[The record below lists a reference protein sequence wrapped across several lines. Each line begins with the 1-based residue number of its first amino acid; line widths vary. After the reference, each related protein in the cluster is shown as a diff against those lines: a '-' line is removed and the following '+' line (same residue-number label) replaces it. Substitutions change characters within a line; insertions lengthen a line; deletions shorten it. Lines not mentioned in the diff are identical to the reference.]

1 MIALDYWY
9 AEYKHR
15 SEVVAYVQEVQHVIS
30 QGRYISLTPIAM
42 PIGEDVVQIGKVGE
56 EKRKEREKVLEV
68 YFYFDRWNVRKDQR
82 EKLKVLETGSYFLV
96 GHADW
101 IGKEDY
107 NYRLSLKRGEE
118 AKRVMEGL
126 GLKVVEVKGEG
137 ESGCEI
143 RRDEKRITKGLIKE
157 LQPCRKVE
165 IFKEVE

>member
-1 MIALDYWY
+1 MMALDYWY

-42 PIGEDVVQIGKVGE
+42 PIGEDVVQIGKAGE
-56 EKRKEREKVLEV
+56 EKKKEREKVLEV
-68 YFYFDRWNVRKDQR
+68 YFDFDRWNVRKDQR
-82 EKLKVLETGSYFLV
+82 EKLKVLEPGSYFLV
-96 GHADW
+96 GYADW
-101 IGKEDY
+101 IGKEGY
-107 NYRLSLKRGEE
+107 NYRLSLKRAEE
-118 AKRVMEGL
+118 TKRVMEGL